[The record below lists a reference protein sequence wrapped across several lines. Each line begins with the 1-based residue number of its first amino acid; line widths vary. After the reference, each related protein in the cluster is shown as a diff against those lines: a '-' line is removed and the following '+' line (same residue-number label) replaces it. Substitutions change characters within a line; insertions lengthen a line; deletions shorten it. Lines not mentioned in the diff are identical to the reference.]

1 MIAASPV
8 LSIFAILLSYLGSP
22 YVVALE
28 VEADAHVLVVGV
40 DATCTFRLPWS
51 PIVLAY
57 LLGFVATA
65 TASDILTIASD
76 TQTVL
81 QPLGCCSDIAEVI
94 PTPIIRDCYHLLT
107 TAACHVRPPVLVAV
121 LVEVTPALCRSLHGS
136 FAHVVRP
143 LLALVGRNVTFEELS
158 VLLIDAR
165 PHWGQCQFAITH
177 TLIAKSITHLVEPC
191 SDNTV
196 IIGTATIP
204 LAMIGYFGNPTITI
218 ASLHSHTANTPHAA
232 SVSVLTTARTSPV
245 VVNLCV
251 DSSFSLHVIQT
262 I

>member
-1 MIAASPV
+1 MPSCCLDALPV
-8 LSIFAILLSYLGSP
+8 SFSHRAWCRRLVRLGISLSYLCSP
-22 YVVALE
+22 YVIALE
-28 VEADAHVLVVGV
+28 VEADSHILVVGV
-40 DATCTFRLPWS
+40 HTAGTFRLSWS

-94 PTPIIRDCYHLLT
+94 PTPIVCDRYHLLT
-107 TAACHVRPPVLVAV
+107 ATSCHVRPPVLVAV
-121 LVEVTPALCRSLHGS
+121 LVEVLPALCRSLHGS

-165 PHWGQCQFAITH
+165 LHWGQCQFAVTH
-177 TLIAKSITHLVEPC
+177 
-191 SDNTV
+191 
-196 IIGTATIP
+196 
-204 LAMIGYFGNPTITI
+204 
-218 ASLHSHTANTPHAA
+218 SLPSFF
-232 SVSVLTTARTSPV
+232 SVSIIVLVPTM
-245 VVNLCV
+245 
-251 DSSFSLHVIQT
+251 
-262 I
+262 